1 MAQAHQE
8 FTKLVDQIS
17 AKFTQLDS
25 GEFGAVGTPAFNAK
39 MHELAVSF
47 ARMSQ
52 PMPKAWFTRSGSFAL
67 TTFLQ
72 TLSGL
77 VSAKF
82 LWLITVFVKRG
93 VFSVFKN
100 ALRLPSSSSL

>member
-1 MAQAHQE
+1 
-8 FTKLVDQIS
+8 
-17 AKFTQLDS
+17 
-25 GEFGAVGTPAFNAK
+25 
-39 MHELAVSF
+39 
-47 ARMSQ
+47 
-52 PMPKAWFTRSGSFAL
+52 MPKAWFTSSGSFAL

-82 LWLITVFVKRG
+82 LWLIMVFVKRG

-100 ALRLPSSSSL
+100 ASRLPSASSRQELEVWLCVLPAFAPKLSPRTFFSDKSQKVLAERKT